1 MSEAA
6 MGKARLVGGRV
17 REGLTMAVSTSHDPV
32 SHHPTADREPLAI
45 SVCDRRRR
53 ALRHAAGI
61 GRAIDHRV
69 VVPGCWIVHPLFVGV
84 GVMLILLAMTDLAI
98 MVMALA

>member
-1 MSEAA
+1 
-6 MGKARLVGGRV
+6 
-17 REGLTMAVSTSHDPV
+17 MATSTSRNPV
-32 SHHPTADREPLAI
+32 SHHPTAHREALAI
-45 SVCDRRRR
+45 SACDRRRR

-61 GRAIDHRV
+61 GRAIDHRA
-69 VVPGCWIVHPLFVGV
+69 VVPSCWIVRPLFVGV

>member
-1 MSEAA
+1 LSAQ
-6 MGKARLVGGRV
+6 VVNFRV
-17 REGLTMAVSTSHDPV
+17 PRPVQFSDAVDNREL
-32 SHHPTADREPLAI
+32 LAI

-84 GVMLILLAMTDLAI
+84 GVMLVLLAMTDLAI

>member
-1 MSEAA
+1 

-32 SHHPTADREPLAI
+32 SHHPTADRELLAI